1 MNISLQG
8 RYVTRRDAYD
18 TFLYKNY
25 IKEKS
30 NCTCFFFPSSR
41 TERGTVSLWLFVS
54 LHAEDG
60 QPQPE
65 EILHKEIARSAT
77 ATPTHW

>member
-1 MNISLQG
+1 MNISLQS

-30 NCTCFFFPSSR
+30 DCTCFFPSSR
-41 TERGTVSLWLFVS
+41 TERGTVSLWLLF
-54 LHAEDG
+54 LYMLKMDNHNKKKYYT
-60 QPQPE
+60 Q
-65 EILHKEIARSAT
+65 R
-77 ATPTHW
+77 

>member
-1 MNISLQG
+1 MNISLQS

-18 TFLYKNY
+18 TFLYKNH

-30 NCTCFFFPSSR
+30 DCTCFFSFFQNWEGHCKPM
-41 TERGTVSLWLFVS
+41 TFVS

-60 QPQPE
+60 QPQQE
-65 EILHKEIARSAT
+65 EILHTEIASSAT
-77 ATPTHW
+77 ATLTHW